1 MNKIIKIMFIV
12 WLVFA
17 LIISCKNDVSNKDLK
32 SFKQALES
40 SNSKISE
47 AEQDLKKQ
55 VEGFL
60 EILEAK
66 DLSKLDE
73 KDTKE
78 IEKQIQELK
87 NKIEKLDS
95 RKTSLETY
103 SNYEGQTKKI
113 REKLKGKELEGKFK
127 TLEES
132 LVKKKGE
139 RKQALQEAKQ
149 KFEELKG
156 QAESTTGQTQGNRVG
171 NQRKFGQQA
180 WIYAREL
187 GFKNIT
193 NGNNTSDMI
202 NEVITNSLNKIEEEL
217 KEAGEDKK

>member
-1 MNKIIKIMFIV
+1 MKMFITCFIFV
-12 WLVFA
+12 S
-17 LIISCKNDVSNKDLK
+17 IISCKYYSSGEDIKK
-32 SFKQALES
+32 SLEQNLES
-40 SNSKISE
+40 L
-47 AEQDLKKQ
+47 EQNAKKTEQELKKQ